1 MDCQLEAAVVNV
13 QSDRVLKV
21 TLMTACIC
29 VLAGVQSQPE
39 MINSAQL
46 VAANTELKAKR
57 TAYDLLHTDWL
68 ASQQDLKAHCH
79 VLARLNTMYACSVPI
94 QFVLPNQ

>member
-1 MDCQLEAAVVNV
+1 L
-13 QSDRVLKV
+13 
-21 TLMTACIC
+21 C
-29 VLAGVQSQPE
+29 VGRSAESARDD
-39 MINSAQL
+39 NSAQL

-68 ASQQDLKAHCH
+68 ASQQDLKAHRH

-94 QFVLPNQ
+94 HFVLPNQ